1 MSLCLHWLL
10 GRRLSYIRMTRSLPA
25 ASTSCFPPGNSQVRF
40 SALPSSYSLFSGCY
54 RLHTL
59 LLHRRALWMFLY
71 NVCIRYHTS
80 GRTRQMD
87 PNRSKHS
94 QWLQNTVQRCM
105 GLTAMGLPGCLRL
118 TVEWSGNVTQNDCS
132 GQFSSGQVFRKTPT
146 TLTVMANRQYIFVQ

>member
-10 GRRLSYIRMTRSLPA
+10 DRRLSYIWMACSLAA

-94 QWLQNTVQRCM
+94 QWLQNTVQRY
-105 GLTAMGLPGCLRL
+105 G
-118 TVEWSGNVTQNDCS
+118 VTRMLELNSQVLSHKITSVQLSVAVVDNYPNTFNDYQNK
-132 GQFSSGQVFRKTPT
+132 FK
-146 TLTVMANRQYIFVQ
+146 